1 MAITHPMIRPNHS
14 INDVEMGVRDIPIF
28 GKMVYAQLELNQI
41 DFVQAAN
48 DDDAR
53 DYMKQQLAEKLAQY
67 MFDNNLIE
75 YAVQDNYADNTKT
88 VRARVCITPDEQTR
102 LLRIY
107 AK

>member
-1 MAITHPMIRPNHS
+1 MAITHPMIQPNHNF
-14 INDVEMGVRDIPIF
+14 NDVEMGVRDIPIF
-28 GKMVYAQLELNQI
+28 GKMVYAQIALNTRE
-41 DFVQAAN
+41 FMTVTA

-53 DYMKQQLAEKLAQY
+53 DYMKHRLAEKLAQY

-75 YAVQDNYADNTKT
+75 YAVQDNHNGNTKT

>member
-1 MAITHPMIRPNHS
+1 MAITHAMMQPNHNL
-14 INDVEMGVRDIPIF
+14 IGVEMGVREIPIF

-53 DYMKQQLAEKLAQY
+53 QMMKERLAEKLAQY
-67 MFDNNLIE
+67 MFDNNLVE
-75 YAVQDNYADNTKT
+75 YSVQDNHSSTTKT

-102 LLRIY
+102 LLRIHV
-107 AK
+107 K

>member
-1 MAITHPMIRPNHS
+1 MAITHAMVQPNHNF
-14 INDVEMGVRDIPIF
+14 NDVEMGVRDIPIF
-28 GKMVYAQLELNQI
+28 GKMVYAQLELNQM
-41 DFVQAAN
+41 DFVQATN

-53 DYMKQQLAEKLAQY
+53 QMMKERLAEKLAHY
-67 MFDNNLIE
+67 MFDNNLVE
-75 YAVQDNYADNTKT
+75 YVVQDNHSGNTKT

>member
-48 DDDAR
+48 DDGI
-53 DYMKQQLAEKLAQY
+53 
-67 MFDNNLIE
+67 F
-75 YAVQDNYADNTKT
+75 
-88 VRARVCITPDEQTR
+88 
-102 LLRIY
+102 
-107 AK
+107 